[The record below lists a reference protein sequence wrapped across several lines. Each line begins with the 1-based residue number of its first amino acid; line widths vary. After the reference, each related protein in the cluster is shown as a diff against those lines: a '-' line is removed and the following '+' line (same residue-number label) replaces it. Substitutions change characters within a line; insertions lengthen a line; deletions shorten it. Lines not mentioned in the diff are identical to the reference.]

1 MLTVLLIAPGYPPGN
16 PVGAERI
23 IKFEKFLPEF
33 GFQTCVLTMAGQGRL
48 PSDTIK
54 RVYRAVEPWQ
64 LYRPLAQRLFR
75 YTQRTALQPS
85 LVPQAPSRRGMFE
98 GTSLQSLRNWILDWF
113 AIPDLQI
120 TWLPAAVWRGLQAI
134 QAEHVDI
141 ILSSSSPESAH
152 LVAACLAAM
161 THKPWVADFRD
172 GWLFEPLKQVLHRN
186 PLRRRLEKYLERLV
200 VSRADAVVSV
210 SQPMTD
216 YFCSVHPAFHAK
228 FHTITNGYDPE
239 DWQDLT
245 PVPRD
250 PSKLRIVYTGAFS
263 QSRTT
268 QDPRPFLHALQ
279 ALPGSVRE
287 KLAVLLLGEFSEP
300 EQNYLAALDLGDVI
314 QVMGWMSKKVSLA
327 YQLSADVLLLV
338 ASSEKSVA
346 TSKLYE
352 YLYAG
357 RPILAVSA
365 VDTAAAVI
373 VRQSQ
378 AGWVVDGADS
388 QAIVDCLMMIFDYWQ
403 QKKLVSK
410 TTHIERYH
418 RRDLTR
424 HLACL
429 LDTVMTN
436 TSKGVEGK
444 STFTSTSITTI
455 E

>member
-1 MLTVLLIAPGYPPGN
+1 MPTVLLIAPGYPPGN

-23 IKFEKFLPEF
+23 VKFEKFLPEF

-48 PSDTIK
+48 PSDTTK
-54 RVYRAVEPWQ
+54 RVYRAVEPGQ
-64 LYRPLAQRLFR
+64 LYRPLAQRLFGH
-75 YTQRTALQPS
+75 TQHTILPS
-85 LVPQAPSRRGMFE
+85 SAIQQAASRRGMFE
-98 GTSLQSLRNWILDWF
+98 GTSLQSLRNWILDWC

-141 ILSSSSPESAH
+141 LLSTSPPESGH
-152 LVAACLAAM
+152 LVAACLAAI

-186 PLRRRLEKYLERLV
+186 ALRRRLEERLERLV
-200 VSRADAVVSV
+200 VSRANAVISV

-228 FHTITNGYDPE
+228 FHTIPNGYDPE
-239 DWQDLT
+239 DWHDL
-245 PVPRD
+245 P
-250 PSKLRIVYTGAFS
+250 
-263 QSRTT
+263 
-268 QDPRPFLHALQ
+268 QDPRPFLQAVK
-279 ALPGSVRE
+279 ALPSSVRE
-287 KLAVLLLGEFSEP
+287 KLTILLIGEFSEQ
-300 EQNYLAALDLGDVI
+300 EQNYVAALNLGDVV
-314 QVMGWMSKKVSLA
+314 QVMGWMSKKWSLA
-327 YQLSADVLLLV
+327 YQLSADVLLLI
-338 ASSEKSVA
+338 ASDEKSVA

-373 VRQSQ
+373 VTQSQ

-388 QAIVDCLMMIFDYWQ
+388 RAIVDCLIMIFDCWQ
-403 QKKLVSK
+403 QKKLESRA
-410 TTHIERYH
+410 TNIARYH
-418 RRDLTR
+418 RQDLTR

-429 LDTVMTN
+429 LHTVMKN
-436 TSKGVEGK
+436 
-444 STFTSTSITTI
+444 TSTSDAVIPQ